1 MPINVMHKKREFEA
15 ACKKAIKLSIKNNCD
30 YVVYYDDDYEKYEF
44 IANENLRRYDD
55 GTPFEVIL
63 YFAEVW

>member
-1 MPINVMHKKREFEA
+1 MPINVMYKKREFEV
-15 ACKKAIKLSIKNNCD
+15 ACKKAKKLSIQKNRD
-30 YVVYYDDDYEKYEF
+30 YVVYYDDDYEKYEV
-44 IANENLRRYDD
+44 IANEDLRRYDD